1 LYYYSVLVCSWL
13 LGLGLEAVLTP
24 LLPAAWAPLTAP
36 GPTALVIPFFTPF
49 FLRIPVTTGSRLGP
63 VSVSSKSLCYLL
75 GLQLGLTSPAHLA
88 CSLTSLL
95 AGAVV
100 HCTSLATLLATP
112 AWLASVVHTAGGWLF
127 DSSPPRPPAIPL
139 GATLEIQR
147 TQQAEAV
154 EQQLLRARARQFNV
168 PLGRAGRQMNIQEA
182 FGRAG
187 AGAVQASPAL
197 LQTLT
202 DMGFPRARAEQALVR
217 SNNQLDQAT
226 NLLLQD
232 M

>member
-1 LYYYSVLVCSWL
+1 
-13 LGLGLEAVLTP
+13 
-24 LLPAAWAPLTAP
+24 
-36 GPTALVIPFFTPF
+36 
-49 FLRIPVTTGSRLGP
+49 
-63 VSVSSKSLCYLL
+63 
-75 GLQLGLTSPAHLA
+75 
-88 CSLTSLL
+88 
-95 AGAVV
+95 
-100 HCTSLATLLATP
+100 
-112 AWLASVVHTAGGWLF
+112 
-127 DSSPPRPPAIPL
+127 
-139 GATLEIQR
+139 
-147 TQQAEAV
+147 
-154 EQQLLRARARQFNV
+154 
-168 PLGRAGRQMNIQEA
+168 MNIQEA